1 MLTGVWAAGRLKG
14 MQPVFSFRV
23 VPYPVREDGSV
34 LVIHPDVCLSIAADG
49 ENQELAKD
57 FADYFL
63 KTENLWRFADQQ
75 ASFCPLKDGY
85 EPSMAEIQE
94 IARSYRT
101 QNAVIASD
109 SFMQFPV
116 WDILKETSQRL
127 LAGQQLEELMEWMD
141 VQVMER

>member
-1 MLTGVWAAGRLKG
+1 M
-14 MQPVFSFRV
+14 
-23 VPYPVREDGSV
+23 
-34 LVIHPDVCLSIAADG
+34 
-49 ENQELAKD
+49 
-57 FADYFL
+57 
-63 KTENLWRFADQQ
+63 
-75 ASFCPLKDGY
+75 KDGY